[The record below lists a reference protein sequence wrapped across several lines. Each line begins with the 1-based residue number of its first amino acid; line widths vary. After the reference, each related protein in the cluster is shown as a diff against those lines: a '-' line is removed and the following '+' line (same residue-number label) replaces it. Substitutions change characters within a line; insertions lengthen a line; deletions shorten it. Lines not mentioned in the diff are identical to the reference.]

1 MIYTIKVTMLKLYI
15 DFLII
20 SKQNMLAMNCK
31 NNNNII
37 ILFKETIHD
46 PTQVEIRPK
55 LSAGECSGTKHTRN
69 HSEKWVFKNNKFQIL
84 SDFSKWN

>member
-1 MIYTIKVTMLKLYI
+1 MQYHYFNSVMHKVWLKLYI

-20 SKQNMLAMNCK
+20 SKQNMLAMNCE

-46 PTQVEIRPK
+46 PTQLDLRPK
-55 LSAGECSGTKHTRN
+55 LSEGECSSSYQK
-69 HSEKWVFKNNKFQIL
+69 SFQ
-84 SDFSKWN
+84 KMGY

>member
-1 MIYTIKVTMLKLYI
+1 MIYTIKVTINYTWI
-15 DFLII
+15 FLVI
-20 SKQNMLAMNCK
+20 SKQNMLALNCD

-55 LSAGECSGTKHTRN
+55 LSAGECSST
-69 HSEKWVFKNNKFQIL
+69 
-84 SDFSKWN
+84 